1 MVEIAVG
8 ADRLAGFDHGH
19 GGLAPGMAGFLE
31 QDLVARQAEDIVH
44 GVALA
49 PAHQVLAREAAVAAQ
64 QDVDV
69 GPSFAD
75 HPDDAADLVARAPG
89 AVDVGGSELGEQEMA
104 AAEDVER
111 QEAAVFVIAVEEGV
125 LLAPMGLH
133 VGSIDIEG
141 DARGRRLVGV
151 ENQGDEQV
159 GEFLEVGGDLMVPAI
174 AGVPG
179 VLDAVQRRFAGQRRR
194 ALTGGREWS
203 TGTSLGPTQRRR

>member
-8 ADRLAGFDHGH
+8 AGRLAGFDHGH

-31 QDLVARQAEDIVH
+31 QDIVARQAEDIVH
-44 GVALA
+44 GIALA

-111 QEAAVFVIAVEEGV
+111 QEAAVFVKAVEEGV

-133 VGSIDIEG
+133 VGGVDIEG
-141 DARGRRLVGV
+141 DARGRCLVGV
-151 ENQGDEQV
+151 EKQGDEQV

-194 ALTGGREWS
+194 AFTGA
-203 TGTSLGPTQRRR
+203 RRRLAAAETL

>member
-1 MVEIAVG
+1 
-8 ADRLAGFDHGH
+8 
-19 GGLAPGMAGFLE
+19 MAGFLE
-31 QDLVARQAEDIVH
+31 QDLVALQAENIVH

-89 AVDVGGSELGEQEMA
+89 AVDVGGSELYEQEMA

-133 VGSIDIEG
+133 VGGVAIER

-151 ENQGDEQV
+151 EKQV
-159 GEFLEVGGDLMVPAI
+159 SNRLESFLRLAEI
-174 AGVPG
+174 
-179 VLDAVQRRFAGQRRR
+179 
-194 ALTGGREWS
+194 
-203 TGTSLGPTQRRR
+203 